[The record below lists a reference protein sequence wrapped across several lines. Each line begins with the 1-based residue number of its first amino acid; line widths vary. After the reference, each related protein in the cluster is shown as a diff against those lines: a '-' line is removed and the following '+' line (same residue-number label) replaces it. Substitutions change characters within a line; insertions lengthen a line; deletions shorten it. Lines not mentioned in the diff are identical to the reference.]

1 MEKNNYGGM
10 FIAVDGPNG
19 AGKSTIIECV
29 GKVLGQKNLK
39 VHITKEP
46 TYTSLGDFTRRE
58 AECLQQDSL
67 ACLVAADRYNHLSS
81 CIIPHLKKG
90 YIVITDRYV
99 LSSLA
104 LQRMDNVSVDFIL
117 NINSN
122 ILLPDIQIIV
132 EAKSD
137 IIQQR
142 LNQRNQLTRFER
154 GNRTLEEMYFFR
166 CGGEIL
172 SGLSIRTVTIDNS
185 KNLDANVQYVVQT
198 ILGGLNDE
206 MSSI

>member
-1 MEKNNYGGM
+1 MEKNNYGGI

-19 AGKSTIIECV
+19 AGKSTLIECV
-29 GKVLGQKNLK
+29 GKVLVQKNLK
-39 VHITKEP
+39 IHITKEP
-46 TYTSLGDFTRRE
+46 TQTSLGDFTRQE
-58 AECLQQDSL
+58 AEYLQQDSL

-90 YIVITDRYV
+90 YIVITDRYI

-104 LQRMDNVSVDFIL
+104 LQRMDNVDVDFIL

-132 EAKSD
+132 EADSE

-166 CGGEIL
+166 CGCNIL
-172 SGLSIRTVTIDNS
+172 YGLGIRTVTIDNS
-185 KNLDANVQYVVQT
+185 KNLDANVQYIVQT
-198 ILGGLNDE
+198 ILGGLSNE
-206 MSSI
+206 MPFI

>member
-1 MEKNNYGGM
+1 MEKNNYGGI

-19 AGKSTIIECV
+19 AGKSTLIECI
-29 GKVLGQKNLK
+29 GKVLAQRNLK

-46 TYTSLGDFTRRE
+46 TKTPLGDFTRQE
-58 AECLQQDSL
+58 AENLQQDSL

-81 CIIPHLKKG
+81 CIIPHLKEG

-104 LQRMDNVSVDFIL
+104 LQRMDNVDVEFIL

-122 ILLPDIQIIV
+122 ILFPDIQILV
-132 EAKSD
+132 EADSE

-154 GNRTLEEMYFFR
+154 GNRTLEELYFFR
-166 CGGEIL
+166 CGCDIISELGVK
-172 SGLSIRTVTIDNS
+172 TVTIDNS
-185 KNLDANVQYVVQT
+185 QNLNNDVQYVVQT
-198 ILGGLNDE
+198 ILRGLNNE
-206 MSSI
+206 MSVI